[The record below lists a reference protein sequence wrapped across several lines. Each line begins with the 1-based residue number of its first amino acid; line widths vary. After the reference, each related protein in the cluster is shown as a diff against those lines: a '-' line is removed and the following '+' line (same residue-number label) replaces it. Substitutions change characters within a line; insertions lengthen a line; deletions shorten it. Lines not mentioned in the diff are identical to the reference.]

1 MKRRRLLPSMLFP
14 FALFPLALCA
24 LSSACSPAVETSF
37 PGYAEGEYVR
47 LGAPLAGT
55 LVRVHVK
62 TGESAIAGEP
72 AYVLEQGS
80 ETAARLEAA
89 SRVQRA
95 EALLADLRKGARSD
109 EVAAIAADLHGAEAA
124 LALSRANLERDR
136 KLVNESFI
144 SRARIDQSSAA
155 VAADRARVEQA
166 AARLRTAQTSA
177 RSDQVT
183 AAQKEVEAARAQ
195 LAQAQWRLDQKA
207 QSFPTAGL
215 VSDVYY
221 RVGEWVSAGA
231 PVLAILP
238 PANIKARFFI
248 PEARLG
254 QLKVGQGATIACDG
268 CAAPIKAR
276 ISFIAPQA
284 EFTSPLIYSKENRST
299 LVFMAEA
306 TPDVREAGML
316 HPGQPLTVTPGPM
329 QGSLP

>member
-1 MKRRRLLPSMLFP
+1 MKLRFILPLLL
-14 FALFPLALCA
+14 LG
-24 LSSACSPAVETSF
+24 ACSPQADTGF

-55 LVRVHVK
+55 LTRINFR
-62 TGESAIAGEP
+62 TGDTVTAGAP

-80 ETAARLEAA
+80 ETASRLEAS

-109 EVAAIAADLHGAEAA
+109 EVAAIAADLRGAEAA

-136 KLVNESFI
+136 KLAGENFI

-155 VAADRARVEQA
+155 VALDRARVEQA
-166 AARLRTAQTSA
+166 AARLRTSQSSA
-177 RSDQVT
+177 RTDQV
-183 AAQKEVEAARAQ
+183 AAAEKEVEAARAQ

-207 QSFPTAGL
+207 QTVPAAGL
-215 VSDVYY
+215 IAEVNY
-221 RVGEWVSAGA
+221 RVGEWVPAGA
-231 PVLAILP
+231 PVLTILP
-238 PANIKARFFI
+238 PENVKARFFI

-254 QLKVGQGATIACDG
+254 RLKLGQAATIACDG

-284 EFTSPLIYSKENRST
+284 EYTSPLIYSKENRST

-306 TPDVREAGML
+306 TPEPKQAAQL
-316 HPGQPLTVTPGPM
+316 HPGQPLTVA
-329 QGSLP
+329 LP